1 MKLQLWTALTAG
13 RWRGRRDPVT
23 GEEDE
28 IRSPERKTKSGHRK
42 GRRDPVIRSPE
53 GKKRS
58 GHTVAGEE
66 DEIRS
71 PERKTRSGHRRE
83 RRDPV
88 AGEEEDIRSSGCRR
102 GRQDPVI
109 RSPERKTRFGRRR
122 RRRDPVATATPA
134 ETKGASQQHSRKGGA
149 FNCRDD
155 EKDETPTTVVTP
167 GGTPTAPTY

>member
-28 IRSPERKTKSGHRK
+28 IRSPERKTRSGHPVAGREEEIRSYGRRR
-42 GRRDPVIRSPE
+42 GRRDPVAREEDKIRSPE
-53 GKKRS
+53 RKTRSGRRRGRRHPVIRLPERKTRS

-71 PERKTRSGHRRE
+71 PEKKTRSGRNSNTS
-83 RRDPV
+83 RDK
-88 AGEEEDIRSSGCRR
+88 RSL
-102 GRQDPVI
+102 
-109 RSPERKTRFGRRR
+109 
-122 RRRDPVATATPA
+122 TAA
-134 ETKGASQQHSRKGGA
+134 QQKGGA